1 MDTDALQRETA
12 LPGALNAERR
22 ERFEDLL
29 AANRPALARLAAS
42 YATSPADRDDLLQ
55 EIAMG
60 LWLALPG
67 FRAECSERTF
77 LFRIAHNHCIDH
89 ITRRRPMASLQ
100 ELELDPVDGGRSVEA
115 TLTQEQESAR
125 LTDAVRRLPLVQR
138 QVVVLA
144 LEDLDY
150 AQIGEVLGITEN
162 NVGVRLNRARTSLRK
177 LMGDTP

>member
-1 MDTDALQRETA
+1 VADYPSRMEDPDRERRYLAL
-12 LPGALNAERR
+12 LNANLPALGRLAGSYAGSTGER
-22 ERFEDLL
+22 EDLL
-29 AANRPALARLAAS
+29 QDIALA
-42 YATSPADRDDLLQ
+42 
-55 EIAMG
+55 
-60 LWLALPG
+60 LWQALPR
-67 FRAECSERTF
+67 FRGESSERTF

-100 ELELDPVDGGRSVEA
+100 ELELDPVDGGRSIEA

-125 LTDAVRRLPLVQR
+125 LTNAVRRLPLVQR

-162 NVGVRLNRARTSLRK
+162 NVGVRLNRARASLRK

>member
-1 MDTDALQRETA
+1 MEDPDRERRFLAL
-12 LPGALNAERR
+12 LNANLPALGRLAGSYAGSTGER
-22 ERFEDLL
+22 EDLL
-29 AANRPALARLAAS
+29 QDIALA
-42 YATSPADRDDLLQ
+42 
-55 EIAMG
+55 
-60 LWLALPG
+60 LWQALPR
-67 FRAECSERTF
+67 FRGESSERTF

-115 TLTQEQESAR
+115 TLTQAQESAR
-125 LTDAVRRLPLVQR
+125 LTDAVRRLPLSQR

-150 AQIGEVLGITEN
+150 AQIDEVLGITEN

-177 LMGDTP
+177 LMGETP